1 MGTTLL
7 EALKIARAALDCPAQ
22 GREAYLQHAC
32 GDDAA
37 LREQAQSL
45 LAEITASEA
54 ASIGAAETLDED
66 PMLGQMLG
74 PFLIEQRIG
83 RGGMGVVYR
92 AQRTGAD
99 FSQTVAIKL
108 IRRGF
113 DFDEVLSRFRR
124 ERRIMARL
132 DHPGLARLIDGG
144 MAQDGRPWFALEYVQ
159 GESLLRWCDRRRLG
173 LRERV
178 RLLLEVC
185 AAVQYAH
192 SQLVLHR
199 DLKPGNILVDETGKV
214 RLLDF
219 GIARL
224 LRDDDGSD
232 EASVTQST
240 ASIQPMTP
248 TYAAPE
254 QLRGEAASVASDV
267 YALGV
272 VLYELLSGVTPTSGM
287 RDSQD
292 PYALPQDLASA
303 IRRGPST
310 ATAAAVDP
318 PEQARLAARGLGL
331 RAWQRAVRGDLSRIA
346 DSALAGEPAQ
356 RYLTVAALGDDLQR
370 WLDGAPVR
378 ASGRRFGYRMGKFIA
393 RNRLAVGLAA
403 SLALGLLVS
412 SVLAL
417 GYAYR
422 AEAQRAVAQAELE
435 RATAVRDYLT
445 VMFRDASEQSDAQT
459 LSARAV
465 LNEGAAHLMERF
477 QEAPLTGAVTA
488 LAVAEMFLFMGD
500 VEAGIPLLEQAL
512 AVPGLAD
519 ARPDVYAQATYYLA
533 QFEYLGGDNPRAAAL
548 LDDAQR
554 IFRSEPAR
562 YAVLLNESLTTR
574 AQLQRAGGEREQ
586 ALSTLN
592 EMIAT
597 RRGQLGL
604 NDRELA
610 VALATRSLVEAEL
623 GRYREAVASAN
634 DSLVVFAAN
643 GQLNTRSG
651 LGALNNRANARYL
664 LGERAQAIADF
675 TQVVAMHRK
684 LFGPSPQFATA
695 LQNVG
700 SALNKEGRSQ
710 EALPLFEEAL
720 QIARAQAGEGG
731 RITVLIYNNL
741 AATYFL
747 LKRYDEGTTM
757 ANRAIELGTQNLGA
771 DSLFAL
777 LGYRWRAALRDATGD
792 AAGARA
798 DLAVAI
804 AGFTALGPA
813 GAAQLAA
820 MAPLIERLSAAADPP
835 QAR

>member
-1 MGTTLL
+1 MNDSSLD
-7 EALKIARAALDCPAQ
+7 ALRIARLALEHPAPD
-22 GREAYLQHAC
+22 RDQHMRQTC

-37 LREQAQSL
+37 LLAHAQAL
-45 LAEITASEA
+45 LAEMVA
-54 ASIGAAETLDED
+54 AGADHLEMAADYGAD
-66 PMLGQMLG
+66 ADAMLGQRLG
-74 PFLIEQRIG
+74 PFRIEQRIG

-92 AQRTGAD
+92 AQREGAD
-99 FSQTVAIKL
+99 FAQTVAIKL

-113 DFDEVLSRFRR
+113 DFDEVLARFRR

-144 MAQDGRPWFALEYVQ
+144 VAADGRPWFALEYVQ
-159 GESLLRWCDRRRLG
+159 GESLVRWCDQQRLG
-173 LRERV
+173 LKPRV
-178 RLLLEVC
+178 QLLVSVC

-199 DLKPGNILVDETGKV
+199 DLKPGNIMVDEAGKV

-224 LRDDDGSD
+224 LSDDTSAD
-232 EASVTQST
+232 ATATHST
-240 ASIQPMTP
+240 GDAQPMTP
-248 TYAAPE
+248 AYAAPE

-267 YALGV
+267 YALGIV
-272 VLYELLSGVTPTSGM
+272 MYELLSGVTPR
-287 RDSQD
+287 RDLRWAQD
-292 PYALPQDLASA
+292 PSALPPNLTSAMRTESANDLGQA
-303 IRRGPST
+303 GV
-310 ATAAAVDP
+310 AAHS
-318 PEQARLAARGLGL
+318 RLDARGLSL
-331 RAWQRAVRGDLSRIA
+331 RAWQRAVRGDLSAIVDCA
-346 DSALAGEPAQ
+346 MAPLPAH
-356 RYLTVAALGDDLQR
+356 RYVSVAALGDDLQR

-393 RNRLAVGLAA
+393 RHRIAVALATF
-403 SLALGLLVS
+403 LALGLVLS
-412 SVLAL
+412 SALAL

-445 VMFRDASEQSDAQT
+445 VMFRDASEQSATQT

-465 LNEGAAHLMERF
+465 LTEGATNLMARF
-477 QEAPLTGAVTA
+477 HDAPLTGAVTA
-488 LAVAEMFLFMGD
+488 LAVAEMFLFTGD
-500 VEAGIPLLEQAL
+500 SEAGVPLLEQAL

-533 QFEYLGGDNPRAAAL
+533 QFKYLGGDNPRATAL
-548 LDDAQR
+548 LDNAQR

-562 YAVLLNESLTTR
+562 YAALLNESLTTR
-574 AQLQRAGGEREQ
+574 AQLQRAAGEQEP
-586 ALSTLN
+586 ALATLN
-592 EMIAT
+592 EMITA
-597 RRGQLGL
+597 RREQLGL

-610 VALATRSLVEAEL
+610 VALATRSIVESQL

-634 DSLVVFAAN
+634 DSLAVFAAN
-643 GQLNTRSG
+643 GQLNTHSG
-651 LGALNNRANARYL
+651 LGALNNRAHARYL
-664 LGERAQAIADF
+664 LGERSQGIADF
-675 TQVVAMHRK
+675 SQVVAMHRK

-720 QIARAQAGEGG
+720 AIALAQAGEGG

-741 AATYFL
+741 AATLFL
-747 LKRYDEGTTM
+747 LKRYPEGITM
-757 ANRAIELGTQNLGA
+757 ANKAIELGTQYFGA

-777 LGYRWRAALRDATGD
+777 VGYRWRAALRDATGD
-792 AAGARA
+792 QAGART

-804 AGFTALGPA
+804 AGFPALGPV
-813 GAAQLAA
+813 GAAQLEA
-820 MAPLIERLSAAADPP
+820 MAPLIERLAPP
-835 QAR
+835 AVRIDTP